1 MPFLSSGCLSRQDN
15 RFKAYKKDYGGVN
28 RMQKPIRIVIADDNR
43 EYCELFA
50 THCSKQENVEIVATA
65 FDGESAVR
73 AIEKHQPT
81 VVILDIIMSQLDG
94 LGVMERV
101 SKMTTINKPRFIVVS
116 ALALDRVTQMAVEL
130 GAEYYF
136 VKPFDF
142 SVIIQRILDLCG
154 NTQSFSNV
162 QFRTIRDSDDN
173 NARSESIETM
183 VTVAIQRIGI
193 PPHIR
198 GYQYVRDAIM
208 MVVQDMSLL
217 KAVTTQLYPRIAEK
231 YDTLPTRVERALR
244 HAIEV
249 AWTRGDMEAIQ
260 EYFGFTVNS
269 EKGKPTNSEFI
280 AMIADRIKICM

>member
-1 MPFLSSGCLSRQDN
+1 MRIAKIGYD
-15 RFKAYKKDYGGVN
+15 GGGN
-28 RMQKPIRIVIADDNR
+28 GMIKPIRVIIADDNR

-50 THCSKQENVEIVATA
+50 THCSKVEGIEVVATA
-65 FDGESAVR
+65 FDGESTVR
-73 AIEKHQPT
+73 AIEKHQPD

-94 LGVMERV
+94 LGVMECTNQLQQ
-101 SKMTTINKPRFIVVS
+101 SKKPRFVVVS
-116 ALALDRVTQMAVEL
+116 ALALDRITQMAVEL

-142 SVIIQRILDLCG
+142 SLIIRRVLEL
-154 NTQSFSNV
+154 FSNTKANANIRSDRM
-162 QFRTIRDSDDN
+162 RTFYEN
-173 NARSESIETM
+173 NTGFESIESM
-183 VTVAIQRIGI
+183 VTLAIQRIGI

-208 MVVQDMSLL
+208 MVVQDISLL
-217 KAVTTQLYPRIAEK
+217 KAVTTQLYPRIAQK

>member
-1 MPFLSSGCLSRQDN
+1 MC
-15 RFKAYKKDYGGVN
+15 
-28 RMQKPIRIVIADDNR
+28 KPIRILIADDNR

-50 THCSKQENVEIVATA
+50 SHCSKLENVEIVATV

-73 AIEKHQPT
+73 AIEKHQPD
-81 VVILDIIMSQLDG
+81 VVILDIIMSHLDG

-101 SKMTTINKPRFIVVS
+101 KKMNLSNKPKFIVVS

-136 VKPFDF
+136 IKPFDF
-142 SVIIQRILDLCG
+142 SRIIQRVLELCG
-154 NTQSFSNV
+154 TSQGKCGYPNQNSPRF
-162 QFRTIRDSDDN
+162 
-173 NARSESIETM
+173 ETVEAM
-183 VTVAIQRIGI
+183 VTLAIQRIGI

-198 GYQYVRDAIM
+198 GYQYVRDAIT
-208 MVVQDMSLL
+208 MVIHDMSLL
-217 KAVTTQLYPRIAEK
+217 KAVTTQLYPRIAKK

-249 AWTRGDMEAIQ
+249 AWTRGDMESIQ

>member
-1 MPFLSSGCLSRQDN
+1 ML
-15 RFKAYKKDYGGVN
+15 
-28 RMQKPIRIVIADDNR
+28 KPIRIVIADDNR

-50 THCSKQENVEIVATA
+50 THCSKLENVEIAAIA

-101 SKMTTINKPRFIVVS
+101 NGMKLKNKPKFIVVS
-116 ALALDRVTQMAVEL
+116 ALALDRVTQMAVDL

-142 SVIIQRILDLCG
+142 SLIIQRILELCG
-154 NTQSFSNV
+154 STQV
-162 QFRTIRDSDDN
+162 LPDKRVRTIRSFDEN
-173 NARSESIETM
+173 NIRSESVEAM

-198 GYQYVRDAIM
+198 GYQYVRDAIL
-208 MVVQDMSLL
+208 MVVHDMSLL
-217 KAVTTQLYPRIAEK
+217 KAVTTQLYPRIAAK